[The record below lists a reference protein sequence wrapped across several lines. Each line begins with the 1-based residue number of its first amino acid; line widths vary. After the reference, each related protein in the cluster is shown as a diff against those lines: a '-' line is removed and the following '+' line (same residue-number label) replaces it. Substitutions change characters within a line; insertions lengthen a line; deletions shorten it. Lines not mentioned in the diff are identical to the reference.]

1 MWYTSPVISNQKNME
16 NMFDPNDKKQI
27 VKYAMILAIVLAVFV
42 GVKTISALKEYS
54 YIGKDVPAMSVVSV
68 VGKGEISV
76 KPDVASFVYSVTEE
90 GKTAGE
96 AQDKVTKKSNAAID
110 ALKNAGIEEKDIKTV
125 SYNIYPRYDYVQ
137 TTCTQYSC
145 PPGKSV
151 IAGYEVSQSVEVKV
165 RNIEKAG
172 DMLALVGGLNI
183 SNVSGLSFVVDD
195 MDGLKAEVRKQAI
208 IDAKEKAKVLAKE
221 LGVKFDNI
229 ISFYESNGDVYPMMG
244 ERMYDSYGAGTMSA
258 VKVSPELPTGEN
270 KLTSQVTITYS
281 IK

>member
-1 MWYTSPVISNQKNME
+1 
-16 NMFDPNDKKQI
+16 MFDPNDKKQI

-125 SYNIYPRYDYVQ
+125 SYNIYPRYDYIQ
-137 TTCTQYSC
+137 ATCAQYSC

-183 SNVSGLSFVVDD
+183 SNVSSLSFVVDD

-229 ISFYESNGDVYPMMG
+229 ISFYESNGDVYPIMG
-244 ERMYDSYGAGTMSA
+244 ERMYDAYGAGVMSA
-258 VKVSPELPTGEN
+258 TKVSPELPTGEN